1 MLNMRKNIL
10 LIILAV
16 ITALAVAAA
25 ISLYCGWEESSM
37 EGELV
42 SSENENQSSGIEQTS
57 LPSDSEPEPSS
68 SEQEENDLPE
78 GSLTDFNLILLG
90 PQEEN
95 KIETELSFEKT
106 KFDTQYVDSRA
117 ASAYEA
123 MCNAALEEGIT
134 LYLRSGYRSIETQRT
149 NYNASIQRNMDAGYS
164 EAEAIEMTNMY
175 YTVPGHSEHHTG
187 LAFDIITPEYHNE
200 IYTLDDRFA
209 DTAAYV
215 WLREHASEYGFILR
229 YPKEKEELT
238 QIAFEPWHYRYVGV
252 EHAKYIEEN
261 GLCLEEYIDLLRE
274 SGR

>member
-1 MLNMRKNIL
+1 MRKNIL

-25 ISLYCGWEESSM
+25 ISLYCGLEESSM